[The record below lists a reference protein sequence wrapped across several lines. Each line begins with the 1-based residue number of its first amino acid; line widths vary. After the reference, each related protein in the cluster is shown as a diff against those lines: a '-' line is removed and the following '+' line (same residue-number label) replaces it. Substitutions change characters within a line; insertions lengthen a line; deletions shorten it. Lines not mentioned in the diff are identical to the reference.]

1 VYVTGTGKEGGAVKE
16 AIERLLGCADASKG
30 KVNGVTLLA
39 DGTGVCVGGNDGCG
53 E

>member
-1 VYVTGTGKEGGAVKE
+1 VYVTSTGKEGGAVKE